1 MFFSNTP
8 IVVRMMTEFCNMT
21 SNTSKDLVM
30 IFTLSDVLEIQAYA
44 HTHKVFI
51 QTCFFCASVVQ
62 KPRKCHNL
70 ILPLPLVSGR
80 TVPLTEAS
88 PLLPS

>member
-30 IFTLSDVLEIQAYA
+30 IFTLSDVLEIQACT

-51 QTCFFCASVVQ
+51 QTCFFY
-62 KPRKCHNL
+62 L